1 MPLRNHDTPDD
12 PRLSKPIPQRPMSPS
27 TSQPATS
34 KPCPHL
40 HWHPSLLYSDYEKC
54 ETCGAIRR
62 IGL

>member
-1 MPLRNHDTPDD
+1 MTAFIL
-12 PRLSKPIPQRPMSPS
+12 LSKALIGKAA
-27 TSQPATS
+27 PAS

-40 HWHPSLLYSDYEKC
+40 HWRPSFLYPEYEKC